1 MIIAPIR
8 KIKPKKGALMKKVIR
23 EWQIYLLLLPTI
35 IYFLVFAYYPMYG
48 AQIAFRNFVPVKG
61 IWDSD
66 WVGLKHFV
74 RFFTSPFFK
83 QIVGNTLRI
92 SFYSLI
98 AGFPFP
104 IILALLLNYQRHKKF
119 TKIVQTVS
127 YAPHFISVVVL
138 VGMLQVFLSPSRGP
152 VSHIIANFGGKMGNI
167 LASKNAFDHLYV
179 WSGIWQGMG
188 WSAII
193 YIGALTGINPELHE
207 AAVVDGAT
215 ILRRIWSIDL
225 PSILPTIVLL
235 LIMNCGSLLSVGFE
249 KVYLMQNSVNA
260 PVSEVI
266 STYVYKQGIQGAQFS
281 FSSAVGLSNS
291 VVNFTMLV
299 IVNTIS
305 RKLTNSSLF

>member
-1 MIIAPIR
+1 MVGRPR
-8 KIKPKKGALMKKVIR
+8 MRVRDVLRRDWV
-23 EWQIYLLLLPTI
+23 LVLFVLPTI

-48 AQIAFRNFVPVKG
+48 AQIAFRNFIPVKG

-66 WVGLKHFV
+66 WVGLKHFI

-92 SFYSLI
+92 SLYSLV

-152 VSHIIANFGGKMGNI
+152 VSHIIANMGGKMGNI
-167 LASKNAFDHLYV
+167 LASKKAFDHLYV

-305 RKLTNSSLF
+305 RKLTESSLF